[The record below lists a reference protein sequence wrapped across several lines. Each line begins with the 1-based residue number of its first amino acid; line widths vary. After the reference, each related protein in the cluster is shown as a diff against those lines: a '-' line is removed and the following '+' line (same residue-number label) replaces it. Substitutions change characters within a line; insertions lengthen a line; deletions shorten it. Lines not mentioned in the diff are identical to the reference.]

1 MSASPPAPAQP
12 RAITEVTRREII
24 DHFTAG
30 RISWS
35 GRLEEQMFLARLY
48 DLQSLPSADPRF
60 KDAAGDIWKHRV
72 LNNDW
77 DDDWVFYDRRFN
89 LLRCADE
96 EFLRFLCETVHPVVR
111 SDTDEA
117 RGLVA
122 ELNRM
127 LVTDGWELFEHKQ
140 ISGRPV
146 FAAHPIGGRID
157 VFEEPTGWPKVE
169 RQMGEVRERLR
180 EAANEEQF
188 QAVGLLCREALISVA
203 QAVYVVERHPT
214 LDGTAAS
221 STDARRM
228 LEAFIA
234 VEFAGGANEEARS
247 YAKASLRL
255 ALALQHDRTADFR
268 AAALCAEATA
278 SVINLVGVISGART
292 PSVKTS

>member
-1 MSASPPAPAQP
+1 VSGTPASTQP

-30 RISWS
+30 GIVWA
-35 GRLEEQMFLARLY
+35 GRLEEPAFLARLY
-48 DLQSLPSADPRF
+48 DLQSLPSNDHRFTNAD
-60 KDAAGDIWKHRV
+60 GDIWKHRV
-72 LNNDW
+72 MNHDW
-77 DDDWVFYDRRFN
+77 DDDWVFYDSRFN
-89 LLRCADE
+89 LIRCPDE

-111 SDTDEA
+111 PDTDDA

-127 LVTDGWELFEHKQ
+127 LASDGWEIFEHKQ

-146 FAAHPIGGRID
+146 FAAHPIGGRIE
-157 VFEEPTGWPKVE
+157 VFDEPTGWPKVE

-203 QAVYVVERHPT
+203 QAVYVAERHPS
-214 LDGTAAS
+214 LDGVAAS
-221 STDARRM
+221 ATDAKRM

-234 VEFAGGANEEARS
+234 VEFAGGANEEARG

-255 ALALQHDRTADFR
+255 ALALQHDRTADFKT
-268 AAALCAEATA
+268 AALCAEATA

-292 PSVKTS
+292 PSAKNG